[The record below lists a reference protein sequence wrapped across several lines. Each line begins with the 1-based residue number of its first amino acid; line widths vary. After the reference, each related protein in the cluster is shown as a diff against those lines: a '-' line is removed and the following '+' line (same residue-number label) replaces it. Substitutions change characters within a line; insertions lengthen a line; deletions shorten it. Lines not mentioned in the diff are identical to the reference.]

1 MDSSHSTLSTVS
13 TQKSGQST
21 CRFCKP
27 KQGDVEP
34 TRFLYV
40 NGISDILST
49 NPNAIKDIFCQF
61 GDLDDPYIDYQLGN
75 KFCFIIYR
83 QVESAIAAKSS
94 LQETTIESLGNV
106 KIYIRYAITAS
117 APQSIPEP
125 DECLD
130 SLIVDS
136 EHMVSG
142 LHVFSDFITPDEES
156 FLDES
161 LCNNSAKWETLLS
174 RSVQHFGFEF
184 NYRTL
189 LLDYTADTP
198 VMPNHEQFRN
208 ILGRIQ
214 NTADA
219 IVRKHHTEKKPESKC
234 SETNAVSSTSPD
246 LYVSKT
252 VDCDLGIYPLNQL
265 TLNEYQPGQGIAHH
279 VDSPVCFGPLVCILS
294 TAGDIS
300 MTFMKKQK
308 HVASSIAAHTT
319 SDSNHDGSVSTVHM
333 YVKRRSLMVFTGDA
347 RYEYTHGIASR
358 RTDKYQGVT
367 HERQRR
373 VSLTF
378 RQAIIPGDIPSAHLV
393 PSDLEKSNV
402 FDVSEGKFL
411 CVL

>member
-1 MDSSHSTLSTVS
+1 MDS
-13 TQKSGQST
+13 TQQFNQPAS
-21 CRFCKP
+21 RFCKP
-27 KQGDVEP
+27 KQGDLEP

-40 NGISDILST
+40 NGVGDILSID
-49 NPNAIKDIFCQF
+49 PNALQKIFSQY
-61 GDLDDPYIDYQLGN
+61 GELDDPYMDYQQGN
-75 KFCFIIYR
+75 KFCFIIYKN
-83 QVESAIAAKSS
+83 VESSIKAKSS
-94 LQETTIESLGNV
+94 LQDTVIDSLGNI
-106 KIYIRYAITAS
+106 KIYIRYAIIAS

-130 SLIVDS
+130 STIVEKDR
-136 EHMVSG
+136 MVPG
-142 LHVFSDFITPDEES
+142 LYVFDEFITPEEES
-156 FLDES
+156 FLSES
-161 LCNNSAKWETLLS
+161 LCGGNAKWETLLS

-198 VMPNHEQFRN
+198 PMPSLEQFQK
-208 ILGRIQ
+208 ILSRIQ
-214 NTADA
+214 NTADE
-219 IVRKHHTEKKPESKC
+219 IIRKHNNENNEVNKNKKC
-234 SETNAVSSTSPD
+234 TARSSIAATTTSSYQ
-246 LYVSKT
+246 YVSRT
-252 VDCDLGIYPLNQL
+252 DDCNVGIYPLNQL

-279 VDSPVCFGPLVCILS
+279 VDSPICFGPLVCILS

-308 HVASSIAAHTT
+308 HVAQDNSSA
-319 SDSNHDGSVSTVHM
+319 SDPSNVSTVHM

-378 RQAIIPGDIPSAHLV
+378 RQAIIPGDIPSTHLV

-402 FDVSEGKFL
+402 FDVSDQL
-411 CVL
+411 TLMCML